1 MATEPQNL
9 NNTAL
14 AHILHVDPWRRS
26 TQDANFLA
34 ATLQQ
39 HTAQP
44 SKHESIM
51 LT

>member
-14 AHILHVDPWRRS
+14 AHILHVD
-26 TQDANFLA
+26 TLEAEHQDANFLA

-39 HTAQP
+39 HT
-44 SKHESIM
+44 
-51 LT
+51 T